1 MKNRKRCRK
10 EIGKRHIFKEIVWSV
25 WAARNRHENRWR
37 TRFIEILLFVL
48 LHNRR
53 RRCSSLQ
60 RLKVSALNPFPRPSP
75 VILRSR
81 QSLNRPRTRFNG
93 KKNEFLS
100 LPANSSRRVSRRLFS
115 IFQQFYIFPSLSSK
129 SSSFLFFYFFIF
141 IIFLHHLGCR
151 WNFFMI
157 RKSNGSRISLL
168 LEFTCSFLHLSSFL
182 PLFFL
187 NVWWKESLL
196 FFKRFLWLFDFFVE
210 MCNRL

>member
-1 MKNRKRCRK
+1 MAHK
-10 EIGKRHIFKEIVWSV
+10 
-25 WAARNRHENRWR
+25 
-37 TRFIEILLFVL
+37 ILLFVL

-129 SSSFLFFYFFIF
+129 SSSFLFLFFYFFASSWLSLKLLYDDEKVVVVG
-141 IIFLHHLGCR
+141 FLCCL
-151 WNFFMI
+151 N
-157 RKSNGSRISLL
+157 LL
-168 LEFTCSFLHLSSFL
+168 VPFCIYILFLLSFL
-182 PLFFL
+182 FF
-187 NVWWKESLL
+187 
-196 FFKRFLWLFDFFVE
+196 
-210 MCNRL
+210 

>member
-25 WAARNRHENRWR
+25 WGARNRHENRWR

-141 IIFLHHLGCR
+141 IIFASSWL
-151 WNFFMI
+151 
-157 RKSNGSRISLL
+157 SLKL
-168 LEFTCSFLHLSSFL
+168 LYDDEKVVVVGFLCCLNLLVPFCIYL
-182 PLFFL
+182 LFFL
-187 NVWWKESLL
+187 
-196 FFKRFLWLFDFFVE
+196 FFF
-210 MCNRL
+210 

>member
-1 MKNRKRCRK
+1 MAHK
-10 EIGKRHIFKEIVWSV
+10 
-25 WAARNRHENRWR
+25 
-37 TRFIEILLFVL
+37 ILLFVL

-157 RKSNGSRISLL
+157 RKSSGSRISLL

>member
-25 WAARNRHENRWR
+25 WGARNRHENRWR

-141 IIFLHHLGCR
+141 IIFASSWL
-151 WNFFMI
+151 
-157 RKSNGSRISLL
+157 SLKL
-168 LEFTCSFLHLSSFL
+168 LYDDEKVVVVGFLCCLNLLVPFCIYLLFLLSF
-182 PLFFL
+182 
-187 NVWWKESLL
+187 L
-196 FFKRFLWLFDFFVE
+196 FFKMFDGRSLCSFSSVSCDFSTFLIRWNV
-210 MCNRL
+210 